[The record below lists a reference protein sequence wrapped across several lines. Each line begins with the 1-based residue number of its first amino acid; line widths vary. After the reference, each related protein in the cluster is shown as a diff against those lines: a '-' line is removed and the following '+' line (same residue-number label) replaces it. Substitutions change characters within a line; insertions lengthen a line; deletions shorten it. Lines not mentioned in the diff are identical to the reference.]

1 MPFDNDRVTAILASV
16 SSAGLA
22 ANATGAI
29 PVGFRPTTDLLV
41 SFGAKQVDLGNSF
54 VKSECAEAPKIYFEA
69 EDAVPSSAASTTA
82 TYTLFLVDPDA
93 PYPNDNKFA
102 NWRHWVVTGLRPAAS
117 GSHGGQDVASAGTA
131 LTQYLAPGPKDDSE
145 PHRYLFQLFREPEG
159 GLGHLTKADIGGEE
173 FVERRS
179 FDSVGWAAAHGL
191 ELVAVNWMSCA
202 SDAWVRN
209 A

>member
-1 MPFDNDRVTAILASV
+1 MPFDSERATAVLASV

-22 ANATGAI
+22 ASATGPI
-29 PVGFRPTTDLLV
+29 PAGFRPTMDLFV
-41 SFGAKQVDLGNSF
+41 SFGAKQVELGNSF
-54 VKSECAEAPKIYFEA
+54 VKSECAEAPKVYFEA
-69 EDAVPSSAASTTA
+69 EDAA

-117 GSHGGQDVASAGTA
+117 GSQGGQDIASTGTA

-145 PHRYLFQLFREPEG
+145 PHRYLFQLFREPKG

-179 FDSVGWAAAHGL
+179 FDSVGWAAARGL
-191 ELVAVNWMSCA
+191 ELVAANWMSCA
-202 SDAWVRN
+202 SDAWVR
-209 A
+209 AE